1 MLFVLALLIKSWWQ
15 AGLFRALKVRYIKLF
30 TVISYTQSFPA
41 WISCHGFIKGVGF
54 LLLLLLDFRLS
65 YRSSLVN
72 GRWGKK

>member
-1 MLFVLALLIKSWWQ
+1 MLALLIKSWWQ

-30 TVISYTQSFPA
+30 TVISYTLSFPA
-41 WISCHGFIKGVGF
+41 WISCHGLLKGVVF